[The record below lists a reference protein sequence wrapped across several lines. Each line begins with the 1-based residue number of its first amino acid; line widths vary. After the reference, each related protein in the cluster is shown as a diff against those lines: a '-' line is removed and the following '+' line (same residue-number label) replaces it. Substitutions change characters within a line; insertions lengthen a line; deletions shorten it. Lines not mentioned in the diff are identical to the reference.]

1 MERAVPSLKWKT
13 TASAACIP
21 RRDSTSPY
29 SMAATV
35 FPTASRIVCSLCSGV
50 GGPIILGCS
59 PLLTCWLSIR
69 APSASCGRPLP
80 SDTTHLTLM
89 CPPSRPSWYRQ
100 APSST
105 VQAGGGRDV
114 AAASCSLRCARHA
127 ASASRLVPPSAFAFP
142 TLQVIV
148 VLRLPVSD
156 QLCAA
161 VLVLRDGLA
170 AHPLNV
176 ARGEFDRDAV
186 RVLSS
191 SKLDRPVRQS
201 AACLF
206 RGHSFAPSIHEG
218 ILPSTRPARAAPPF
232 SIAWPILTAR
242 RRPRAAQHGSEVPSR
257 LHFPGYVTTFNPSRN
272 VAIPPN
278 PPGGIIVIYYTK
290 C

>member
-1 MERAVPSLKWKT
+1 
-13 TASAACIP
+13 
-21 RRDSTSPY
+21 
-29 SMAATV
+29 MAATV
-35 FPTASRIVCSLCSGV
+35 FPTASRIVFSLGSGL

-218 ILPSTRPARAAPPF
+218 ILPLPDQPAPRLLSLGVLWRNLVATCPSTTIALLVLLPVAAAIVAPAA
-232 SIAWPILTAR
+232 T
-242 RRPRAAQHGSEVPSR
+242 RRPEQRQADYSGKAQ
-257 LHFPGYVTTFNPSRN
+257 T
-272 VAIPPN
+272 
-278 PPGGIIVIYYTK
+278 
-290 C
+290 

>member
-29 SMAATV
+29 SMAAIV
-35 FPTASRIVCSLCSGV
+35 LPTASRTVCSLFSGL

-59 PLLTCWLSIR
+59 PLLACWLSMLLR
-69 APSASCGRPLP
+69 LLEDDLFLP
-80 SDTTHLTLM
+80 TPRISYPCLAVSPVLG
-89 CPPSRPSWYRQ
+89 
-100 APSST
+100 ASST
-105 VQAGGGRDV
+105 LLAGGSGEM
-114 AAASCSLRCARHA
+114 AAPACSLRCARYA
-127 ASASRLVPPSAFAFP
+127 ASASCLVPPSAFAFP
-142 TLQVIV
+142 TLQVV
-148 VLRLPVSD
+148 LVLRLPVSD
-156 QLCAA
+156 QLFAA
-161 VLVLRDGLA
+161 ALVLRDGLA
-170 AHPLNV
+170 AHSLNV

-186 RVLSS
+186 GVLSS

-218 ILPSTRPARAAPPF
+218 ILPPTRPARAAPPF
-232 SIAWPILTAR
+232 SITWPILTAR

-257 LHFPGYVTTFNPSRN
+257 LHFPGYVTTFNPGRN

-290 C
+290 Y

>member
-1 MERAVPSLKWKT
+1 MERAVPSVKCKT

-35 FPTASRIVCSLCSGV
+35 FPTASRIVCSLCSGL

-59 PLLTCWLSIR
+59 PLLACWLSMG

-80 SDTTHLTLM
+80 SDSAHLTLAWL
-89 CPPSRPSWYRQ
+89 CPPVLGRQ
-100 APSST
+100 AQSST
-105 VQAGGGRDV
+105 VQAGGGGDV
-114 AAASCSLRCARHA
+114 AAAACWLRCARFA

-142 TLQVIV
+142 ALQVVV

-156 QLCAA
+156 QLFAA

-186 RVLSS
+186 RVLS
-191 SKLDRPVRQS
+191 
-201 AACLF
+201 
-206 RGHSFAPSIHEG
+206 
-218 ILPSTRPARAAPPF
+218 
-232 SIAWPILTAR
+232 
-242 RRPRAAQHGSEVPSR
+242 
-257 LHFPGYVTTFNPSRN
+257 
-272 VAIPPN
+272 
-278 PPGGIIVIYYTK
+278 
-290 C
+290 